1 MKWSVTVPTLT
12 QAQQMLQ
19 DAADLNP
26 GPWVDHSLY
35 VAAARTLAEHHP
47 DLDPEQAYIYGS
59 VHDIRRRAGVH
70 DLRHILDGY
79 HDLTGQGFEQAARI
93 CMTHSFPL
101 QDVDAEAGVWN
112 CTADEKALV
121 VSCLGPVTFNEYDRL
136 LQLCDA
142 LALPSGFCLLE
153 KRFVD
158 VVRRPGFNA
167 RTLQK
172 WEAWLTLGRSFSQ
185 VVGGS
190 VYAHL
195 PGVVQTTFGV
205 ALRQ

>member
-1 MKWSVTVPTLT
+1 MTVPTLA

-19 DAADLNP
+19 EAANLNP
-26 GPWVDHSLY
+26 GPWVDHSLC
-35 VAAARTLAEHHP
+35 VAAAARALAEHHP
-47 DLDPEQAYIYGS
+47 DLDPEWSYIYGLM
-59 VHDIRRRAGVH
+59 HDIGRRAGVH

-79 HDLTGQGFEQAARI
+79 SYLMEQGFEQAARI

-101 QDVDAEAGVWN
+101 QDVDAGAGVWD

-121 VSCLGPVTFNEYDRL
+121 ASYLASVTYNEYDRL

-158 VVRRPGFNA
+158 VVRRRGFNA
-167 RTLQK
+167 LTLQK
-172 WEAWLTLGRSFSQ
+172 WEAWLKLERSFSQ

-190 VYAHL
+190 IYAHL

-205 ALRQ
+205 SLRE